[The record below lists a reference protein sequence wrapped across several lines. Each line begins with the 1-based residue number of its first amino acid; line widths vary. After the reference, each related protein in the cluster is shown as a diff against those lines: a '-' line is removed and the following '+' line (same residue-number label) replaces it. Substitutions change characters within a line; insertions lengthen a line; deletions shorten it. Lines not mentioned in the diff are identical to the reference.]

1 MSDVDNKTTV
11 EAGVL
16 SNLVDLFFKGMG
28 KILDYAAEYQEEMGV
43 LKSITRI
50 PVADADGEEY
60 TFVVKLSPVRDKENT
75 FYVES
80 EVLDSEDK
88 PVSGFN
94 LDEINKK
101 ALLINRQNQSEF
113 DKRIEQVLKKNK
125 LTRIDKN
132 SEADEYDIVA
142 AYADD
147 EEHIVT
153 IHITE
158 TPVQGQQDR
167 FVVDVDPEEPI
178 VTPKF
183 NSDKVRR
190 SSEIDDAIDKW
201 LEDNGMFRLTEDEM
215 MENPTEQENIP
226 ASKSIDVTLRKIT
239 ASNEVELVASK
250 IRCNV
255 TAAADMLSE
264 VSYADDFLDQLTEEP
279 TTYRITE
286 YDDDY
291 DVEKLDEDIEQ
302 EDVLGEFASMV
313 NACKT
318 NIDYVLDALSLAS
331 PDDGPYAISS
341 PRYAAEGMLANVKE
355 WYFAKNKK
363 YLPNPIPPTDLVDPI
378 QIDAPITRPEDAY
391 PYMRIAYTQFEDVLN
406 LMYPNLEHQQQA
418 AIDDALLT
426 VDRILAK
433 VGLTVE

>member
-1 MSDVDNKTTV
+1 
-11 EAGVL
+11 
-16 SNLVDLFFKGMG
+16 
-28 KILDYAAEYQEEMGV
+28 
-43 LKSITRI
+43 
-50 PVADADGEEY
+50 
-60 TFVVKLSPVRDKENT
+60 
-75 FYVES
+75 
-80 EVLDSEDK
+80 
-88 PVSGFN
+88 
-94 LDEINKK
+94 
-101 ALLINRQNQSEF
+101 
-113 DKRIEQVLKKNK
+113 
-125 LTRIDKN
+125 
-132 SEADEYDIVA
+132 
-142 AYADD
+142 
-147 EEHIVT
+147 
-153 IHITE
+153 
-158 TPVQGQQDR
+158 
-167 FVVDVDPEEPI
+167 
-178 VTPKF
+178 
-183 NSDKVRR
+183 
-190 SSEIDDAIDKW
+190 
-201 LEDNGMFRLTEDEM
+201 
-215 MENPTEQENIP
+215 
-226 ASKSIDVTLRKIT
+226 
-239 ASNEVELVASK
+239 
-250 IRCNV
+250 
-255 TAAADMLSE
+255 MLSE

-391 PYMRIAYTQFEDVLN
+391 PYMCTAYTQFEDVLN

-426 VDRILAK
+426 VDRVLAK